1 MNKIWSSPLGTICS
15 IPKTK
20 YSIVVLKAEDR
31 VCWDMSDD
39 LSAGC
44 K

>member
-31 VCWDMSDD
+31 VRWEMSADF
-39 LSAGC
+39 SVGC